1 VDSGSFQLVVS
12 LLGFE
17 VGPGISFDHTCGF
30 DIVALRIDDKSRVI
44 GLAAH
49 LFSIK
54 RFTVVGPAV
63 KSSTMQLAQSL
74 LHG

>member
-1 VDSGSFQLVVS
+1 

-54 RFTVVGPAV
+54 RFAVVGSAV
-63 KSSTMQLAQSL
+63 
-74 LHG
+74 